1 MTVILLLVLSFFTFI
16 LGFAWGFRRGLR
28 HNLKLYSETV
38 QVIGVMLKDGD
49 VDAAKEFI
57 HNLTE

>member
-1 MTVILLLVLSFFTFI
+1 VTVILLLVLSFFTFI
-16 LGFAWGFRRGLR
+16 LGFAWGVRRGIR
-28 HNLKLYSETV
+28 RNLKLYSETV